1 MKLYSFFRST
11 ASYRVRIAL
20 GLKNLPYDTAPIHL
34 TRNQHRADTFRA
46 VNPQRRVP
54 ALELDDGTV
63 LIQSLAI
70 IEYLE
75 ETQPTPPLLP
85 ADPKARARVRAVAQV
100 VSCDI
105 HPLGNSG
112 TRNYLMQTLGL
123 DEAAVNAWS
132 RHWIEEGFVAIEQ
145 MIEPGPYAFD
155 GTPTLADICI
165 VPQLANAR
173 RFGVD
178 LGPFPRI
185 IAVDAAARQHPAF
198 AAAAPE
204 RQPDAE

>member
-85 ADPKARARVRAVAQV
+85 ADPKARARVRAVAQI

-132 RHWIEEGFVAIEQ
+132 RHWIEEGLVAIEQ